1 MNGSLKTENIHGEV
15 QVGTAR
21 VETRVEQ
28 PELKPNENFFNLR
41 KPDDDENLIEINYA
55 IRSDIDQL
63 QSFDFDIV
71 FSKQIKRIGTNYNA
85 VDITNEV
92 AVTSLKS
99 ADLEDISLCLKYE
112 DNDSLGYTKV
122 L

>member
-1 MNGSLKTENIHGEV
+1 MNGSLKTENIYGEV